1 MFKQNCLVFSVLN
14 SGSHLMNA
22 IISPKFSKP
31 FHIELL
37 RFPLVLILVNTVWFL
52 KIPSAYETIY
62 AEDGF
67 VYLSDALNKPIMNGI
82 ANTYSGYAGTI
93 GRIGGL
99 FAALFP
105 LKYASI
111 ALVFFASLIISLIVL
126 VTYVNTQELLRS
138 KVVRL
143 GLSAAIIFLP
153 IASSESSATVCN
165 LYNFLFFGAFVVMIS
180 MKDSRKPGILGF
192 SILLLGA
199 LSNPLTVFLL
209 AITLFR
215 YMILKFQNSAFKIA
229 KVEWALAL
237 GLLAHT
243 LIVILDTTRE
253 TRIPFETSS
262 LDKVGY
268 LFLDRVI
275 GTSLVPGWGLV
286 SGTAGSPGFENS
298 FWLFESLPVRL
309 VIASIL
315 YMLFLGYSIWFVKT
329 RQETQTRTEFIPA
342 FVLWHVYIFITGF
355 YYNVEPRYSIFS
367 SLLFLWLLGYLVSN
381 SKLKVEIGKV
391 LPILFFSVVILSSA
405 ISQPS
410 QLRISGPVW
419 ADELAKAKLI
429 CREGGRQSAEIR
441 ILPMNSVRLVL
452 VDCSRF
458 KDN

>member
-1 MFKQNCLVFSVLN
+1 MRFR
-14 SGSHLMNA
+14 
-22 IISPKFSKP
+22 
-31 FHIELL
+31 IEYL
-37 RFPLVLILVNTVWFL
+37 RIPLVLILVKTVWFV
-52 KIPSAYETIY
+52 KIPTAYETIY

-67 VYLSDALNKPIMNGI
+67 VYLSDALNKPIMNGV
-82 ANTYSGYAGTI
+82 ANTYAGYAGTV

-126 VTYVNTQELLRS
+126 VTYANTQKLLKS

-153 IASSESSATVCN
+153 IANSESSATVCN
-165 LYNFLFFGAFVVMIS
+165 LYNFLFFGAFVVVIS
-180 MKDSRKPGILGF
+180 MRDSRKPGILGL

-199 LSNPLTVFLL
+199 MSNPLTVFLL
-209 AITLFR
+209 AIPLFR
-215 YMILKFQNSAFKIA
+215 YVILKFQNRAFKIA
-229 KVEWALAL
+229 TVEWVLSL

-243 LIVILDTTRE
+243 LIVILDATKESRV
-253 TRIPFETSS
+253 PFETSS
-262 LDKVGY
+262 LDKVVY

-298 FWLFESLPVRL
+298 FWFFESLAVRL
-309 VIASIL
+309 AITSIL
-315 YMLFLGYSIWFVKT
+315 YMLFSGYSIWFIKT
-329 RQETQTRTEFIPA
+329 SQETHTRTEFLPA
-342 FVLWHVYIFITGF
+342 FVLWHVYIFTTGF
-355 YYNVEPRYSIFS
+355 FYNVEPRYSIFS
-367 SLLFLWLLGYLVSN
+367 SLLFLWLLGFLVSN
-381 SKLKVEIGKV
+381 SKFKIQIGKV
-391 LPILFFSVVILSSA
+391 LPVLFFSLVVLSGA

-419 ADELAKAKLI
+419 ADELDKAKLT
-429 CREGGRQSAEIR
+429 CKEGGSQSVGIR
-441 ILPMNSVRLVL
+441 ILPMNSVRLV
-452 VDCSRF
+452 VVGCSRI

>member
-1 MFKQNCLVFSVLN
+1 
-14 SGSHLMNA
+14 MNA
-22 IISPKFSKP
+22 IFPPKFSKP

-37 RFPLVLILVNTVWFL
+37 RFHLVLILVNAVWFL

-67 VYLSDALNKPIMNGI
+67 VYLNDALNKPIMNGI

-99 FAALFP
+99 FAELFP

-111 ALVFFASLIISLIVL
+111 TLVFFATLIISLIVL
-126 VTYVNTQELLRS
+126 VTYVNTQELLKS
-138 KVVRL
+138 KVVRS
-143 GLSAAIIFLP
+143 GLCAAMIFLP
-153 IASSESSATVCN
+153 IANSESIATVCN
-165 LYNFLFFGAFVVMIS
+165 LYNFLFFGAFVVVIS
-180 MKDSRKPGILGF
+180 TRDSRKPGIFGF
-192 SILLLGA
+192 LILLLGA

-209 AITLFR
+209 AIPLLR
-215 YMILKFQNSAFKIA
+215 YMILRLQNWPFKIA
-229 KVEWALAL
+229 TVEWVLVL
-237 GLLAHT
+237 GLLAHA
-243 LIVILDTTRE
+243 LIVILDTTKE

-262 LDKVGY
+262 LDKVVY

-286 SGTAGSPGFENS
+286 SGTAGSPSFENS
-298 FWLFESLPVRL
+298 FWLFESLTVRL
-309 VIASIL
+309 GITSIL
-315 YMLFLGYSIWFVKT
+315 YIIFLGYSIWFIKT

-342 FVLWHVYIFITGF
+342 FVLWHVYIFVTGF

-391 LPILFFSVVILSSA
+391 LQILFFSVIVLSSA

-410 QLRISGPVW
+410 QLRISGPAW
-419 ADELAKAKLI
+419 ADELVKAMLTCK
-429 CREGGRQSAEIR
+429 EGGRQSAEIR
-441 ILPMNSVRLVL
+441 ILPMNSVRLVV
-452 VDCSRF
+452 VDCSRIE
-458 KDN
+458 DN